1 MSEDQNNIVTLKVRV
16 TAEFR
21 EKIATTAKENNRSM
35 NAEIVAR
42 LEQSFDSAKN
52 YSEEEFEK
60 AVNNFLEGFFTASDQ
75 ACQMSIDHLHAQYG
89 DNLIGE
95 QRLYLEATKLMQS
108 QYKRHLNKLPMFKK
122 KPT

>member
-42 LEQSFDSAKN
+42 LEQSFDSPMVFDPRNAN
-52 YSEEEFEK
+52 LITTIVAQSMQTLISELRSEGVENDKLAK
-60 AVNNFLEGFFTASDQ
+60 AVNNVA
-75 ACQMSIDHLHAQYG
+75 
-89 DNLIGE
+89 
-95 QRLYLEATKLMQS
+95 
-108 QYKRHLNKLPMFKK
+108 NKKAP
-122 KPT
+122 

>member
-1 MSEDQNNIVTLKVRV
+1 MSNQADHTIVRLRVPPELKQKIEES
-16 TAEFR
+16 AE
-21 EKIATTAKENNRSM
+21 KNNRSQS
-35 NAEIVAR
+35 AEMVAR

-52 YSEEEFEK
+52 YSEEEFER
-60 AVNNFLEGFFTASDQ
+60 AVNNFLEGFFTASAQ

-108 QYKRHLNKLPMFKK
+108 QYKRHLNKLPIFKK